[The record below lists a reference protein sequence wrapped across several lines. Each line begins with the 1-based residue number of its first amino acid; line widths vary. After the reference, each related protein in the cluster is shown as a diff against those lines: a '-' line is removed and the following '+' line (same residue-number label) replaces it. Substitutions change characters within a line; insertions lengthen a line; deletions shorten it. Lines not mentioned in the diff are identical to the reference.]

1 MFDELMEVKEE
12 DIEINFIMDGEEYVV
27 LKNNEDTDDVYIG
40 QVVSIDDEYETIAS
54 VSDEKYERAL
64 DEYISILEEM
74 EANLEDEN

>member
-1 MFDELMEVKEE
+1 MFDELVEVKEE
-12 DIEINFIMDGEEYVV
+12 DIEINFMMDGEEYVV

-54 VSDEKYERAL
+54 VSDEKYEKAL
-64 DEYISILEEM
+64 DEYISILEEV